1 MPDVVHII
9 QFHFNIRN
17 MKCVC
22 QQQLSPISIL
32 VHYID
37 KKHRHLGVKEQDID
51 TLCGEK
57 LILAKYTSTTIE
69 NKWAALKAKILKRND
84 YGKDVCLFEEQQTIT
99 LYGLPHVVKYLLQQ
113 FEEAKMDSIPSM
125 DTNKSKKLGIVPSP
139 KLYDSKTENDPR
151 SKEAF
156 IDQEHNQINPPVVQ
170 TRSITFDID
179 EPGFEVLVNHNF
191 NQVLAIVQSKCLL
204 DKQII
209 HRQIQIE
216 VPKAKSGNFA
226 QNASKT
232 SSPEHESKP
241 ADNSKQASSPKP
253 VNWFLR
259 LFQRN
264 KSKAGPST
272 HAQQK
277 NSTSQRQSTSSIND
291 TTSITIGNSRIIVC
305 IGDLTKQVVSFS
317 SLFSQKIEQLDN
329 LLEE

>member
-1 MPDVVHII
+1 MPDVVRVI

-37 KKHRHLGVKEQDID
+37 EKHRHLGVQEQDID

-69 NKWAALKAKILKRND
+69 NKWTALKAKILKRND
-84 YGKDVCLFEEQQTIT
+84 YGQDVCLFEEQQTIT

-113 FEEAKMDSIPSM
+113 FEKAKIDSIPLM
-125 DTNKSKKLGIVPSP
+125 DTNKSNELEIISIP

-191 NQVLAIVQSKCLL
+191 NHPCNQ
-204 DKQII
+204 
-209 HRQIQIE
+209 
-216 VPKAKSGNFA
+216 
-226 QNASKT
+226 
-232 SSPEHESKP
+232 
-241 ADNSKQASSPKP
+241 
-253 VNWFLR
+253 
-259 LFQRN
+259 
-264 KSKAGPST
+264 
-272 HAQQK
+272 
-277 NSTSQRQSTSSIND
+277 
-291 TTSITIGNSRIIVC
+291 
-305 IGDLTKQVVSFS
+305 
-317 SLFSQKIEQLDN
+317 
-329 LLEE
+329 